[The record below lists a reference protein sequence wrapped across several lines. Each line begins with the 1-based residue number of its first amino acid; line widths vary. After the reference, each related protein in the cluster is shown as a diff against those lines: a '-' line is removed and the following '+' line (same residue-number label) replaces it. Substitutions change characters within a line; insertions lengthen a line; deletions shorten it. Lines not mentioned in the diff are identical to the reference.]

1 MTDKEQI
8 NDSLKNQN
16 KNFNENF
23 TCENRTVIIDGVD
36 VSKCKYF
43 EDGECGCEYYLRYGY
58 EITMHD
64 RCEECPNCYFKQLA
78 RKTQECE
85 ELKEKIKI
93 YSEAFDNPEF
103 RVALTD
109 IQTGER
115 DIRMQRDERLTKE
128 NERYRKALEE
138 IEEYCIHY
146 LKHNPK
152 SPSIDLNVIL
162 DIINKARRK

>member
-1 MTDKEQI
+1 MMTDKEQI
-8 NDSLKNQN
+8 
-16 KNFNENF
+16 
-23 TCENRTVIIDGVD
+23 IIDGVD
-36 VSKCKYF
+36 VSRCIYFRPGSALTCTHMFGGACDNKYSD
-43 EDGECGCEYYLRYGY
+43 EL
-58 EITMHD
+58 
-64 RCEECPNCYFKQLA
+64 CYFKQLA

-128 NERYRKALEE
+128 NVRYRKSLEE
-138 IEEYCIHY
+138 IEKELVKYQAFILGKPITQRENDCLY
-146 LKHNPK
+146 K
-152 SPSIDLNVIL
+152 IL
-162 DIINKARRK
+162 DIISKAKDGK